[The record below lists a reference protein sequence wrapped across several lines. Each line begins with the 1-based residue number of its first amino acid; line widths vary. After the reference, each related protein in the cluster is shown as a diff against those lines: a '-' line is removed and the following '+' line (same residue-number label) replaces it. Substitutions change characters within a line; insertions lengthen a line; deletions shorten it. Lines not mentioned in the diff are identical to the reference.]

1 MRTIP
6 AILVLLLGLTTPI
19 MHGQPPAAESEPPPH
34 CLLILD
40 RNKDDVIDPY
50 EALDA
55 LLAMEEEL
63 AGSITIAGVGK
74 YLAGARRED
83 MIEAFEM
90 LETMDTNGD
99 GKTSLDEVDEDM
111 RDFAELFDAND
122 DSFITAEELCAT
134 DVGADDLLKSREE
147 IELAVHELLEQAD
160 GNGDEVLTADEVE
173 DGEAWDDLVDADN
186 DRDGSVTRDE
196 LTVFLVSD
204 NTPAGFRVTDG
215 VAVMSG
221 VINSESPARLLRLVF
236 EHPDVR
242 TIEMTFV
249 PGSIDDEANLRA
261 AAYVRRFGFTTL
273 IRSDGTIAS
282 GGTDFFL
289 AGKQRVVEP
298 GARLGI
304 HSWGGPGFE
313 GKDIPQ
319 DDPRHRLYLDY
330 YEEMGIPTEF
340 YWHTL
345 EVAPADGIHWMTAPE
360 LERFRFRTGAA
371 EASAKADLR

>member
-1 MRTIP
+1 
-6 AILVLLLGLTTPI
+6 V
-19 MHGQPPAAESEPPPH
+19 ESELPPDS
-34 CLLILD
+34 LLILD

-63 AGSITIAGVGK
+63 GEPITLAGVAK
-74 YLAGARRED
+74 YLAEDRRED
-83 MIEAFEM
+83 IVEATEM

-99 GKTSLDEVDEDM
+99 GKASLDELDENM
-111 RDFAELFDAND
+111 REFAELFDAND

-134 DVGADDLLKSREE
+134 DVGPDELLMSREE
-147 IELAVHELLEQAD
+147 IELEVRELFDQAD
-160 GNGDEVLTADEVE
+160 GNGDDVLTAEEVE
-173 DGEAWDDLVDADN
+173 DGEAWDDLVDADS

-196 LTVFLVSD
+196 LTVFLVAVNAS
-204 NTPAGFRVTDG
+204 AGFRVSDG

-221 VINSESPARLLRLVF
+221 LIDSETPARVLRLVF

-242 TIEMTFV
+242 TIEMKLV

-261 AAYVRRFGFTTL
+261 AAFVRRFGFTTL
-273 IRSDGTIAS
+273 IRSQSTIAS

-289 AGKQRVVEP
+289 GGKQRVVEP

-313 GKDIPQ
+313 GQDVPR
-319 DDPRHRLYLDY
+319 DDPQHRLYLDY
-330 YEEMGIPTEF
+330 YEEMGIPAEF
-340 YWHTL
+340 YWRTL
-345 EVAPADGIHWMTAPE
+345 EAAPADGIHWMTEPE
-360 LERFRFRTGAA
+360 LERFRFRTEAT
-371 EASAKADLR
+371 EASAKEGLR

>member
-1 MRTIP
+1 MFRLVSTPYRELKWEQDSVGEAAVRTVP

-19 MHGQPPAAESEPPPH
+19 PHGQPPVVESEPPPGS
-34 CLLILD
+34 LLILD

-63 AGSITIAGVGK
+63 DEPITIAAVGK
-74 YLAGARRED
+74 YLAEERRED
-83 MIEAFEM
+83 IVEATEM
-90 LETMDTNGD
+90 LETMDTNG
-99 GKTSLDEVDEDM
+99 
-111 RDFAELFDAND
+111 

-134 DVGADDLLKSREE
+134 DVGADN
-147 IELAVHELLEQAD
+147 I
-160 GNGDEVLTADEVE
+160 
-173 DGEAWDDLVDADN
+173 
-186 DRDGSVTRDE
+186 
-196 LTVFLVSD
+196 
-204 NTPAGFRVTDG
+204 PAGFRVADG

-221 VINSESPARLLRLVF
+221 VITSETPARVLRLVF

-242 TIEMTFV
+242 TIEMTLV

-261 AAYVRRFGFTTL
+261 AAFVRRFGPTTL
-273 IRSDGTIAS
+273 IRSQGAIAS

-289 AGKQRVVEP
+289 GGKQRVVEP

-313 GKDIPQ
+313 GQDVPR
-319 DDPRHRLYLDY
+319 DDPQHRLYLDY
-330 YEEMGIPTEF
+330 YNEMGIPAEF

-345 EVAPADGIHWMTAPE
+345 EAAPADGIHWMTEPE
-360 LERFRFRTGAA
+360 LERFRFRTGAV
-371 EASAKADLR
+371 EASAKGGLR